1 MTTEVAAHS
10 LFSGP
15 DRGLLE
21 NVVLR
26 HDNGVITDISAG
38 APPATSP
45 RSLVLPAFVNAHDHA
60 RPTASSFGALGMPLE
75 SWILRS
81 ALGTPVDPYLTA
93 ASALA
98 RSARAGCAAMMIH
111 YTRPS
116 GTMPLVE
123 EAGAIAR
130 AASDVGIRIAFALAV
145 RDQNPVVYGDEEPV
159 LSGLSKDDRSTIE
172 QLFVRA
178 PMSPKAY
185 IELTDAIAAAIAG
198 PKVDVQ
204 LGPAGVQWCSKPLL
218 EAVAEN
224 SAQTGRR
231 IHMHLLE
238 TIYQRAWADQHFPQG
253 IVRYLHDI
261 GFLSERLT
269 LAHCIHARPDEIEMI
284 AASGARIVTNFSS
297 NMHLRSGLAPIAAAH
312 KCGCAIAVGVDGLGA
327 RRGRRRAA
335 RDAAGADDA
344 RRSRFPAHLD
354 HFRIPRR
361 SPSPTAARRPARRE
375 RVRWYLAHQPISSPS
390 ISIGLT
396 ATRSCRSMPSI
407 FYSRAAMRR
416 CCAMWLWMGEPS
428 SATAAVPAS
437 IFRPSSRNCA
447 GSTAPTPRRY
457 PAFNAPGRRS
467 RRRCRAGSKRISIAV
482 RPSRFQVVESHSCK
496 QAASEQQLAL
506 RALHVFRKAEQNSTC
521 IGIPSRFHVRQQETD
536 RRRLRW

>member
-1 MTTEVAAHS
+1 MATEVAAHR

-26 HDNGVITDISAG
+26 HDNGIITAISEG
-38 APPATSP
+38 APPATGP

-93 ASALA
+93 VSALA
-98 RSARAGCAAMMIH
+98 RSARAGCAAMMVH

-123 EAGAIAR
+123 EAKAIAR

-145 RDQNPVVYGDEEPV
+145 RDQNPVVYGDSEPV
-159 LSGLSKDDRSTIE
+159 LSELSSDDRKTIE
-172 QLFVRA
+172 ELFVRA

-185 IELTDAIAAAIAG
+185 IELTDAIASAISG
-198 PKVDVQ
+198 PRVDAQ

-224 SAQTGRR
+224 SAATGRR

-238 TIYQRAWADQHFPQG
+238 TIYQRAWADATFPDG
-253 IVRYLHDI
+253 VVRYLRDI

-297 NMHLRSGLAPIAAAH
+297 NLHLRSGLAPIAAAH
-312 KCGCAIAVGVDGLGA
+312 NCGCAIAVGVDGLA
-327 RRGRRRAA
+327 LDEDDDVLREMRLVQMMHGRLGFKRTWTC
-335 RDAAGADDA
+335 
-344 RRSRFPAHLD
+344 SEF
-354 HFRIPRR
+354 
-361 SPSPTAARRPARRE
+361 
-375 RVRWYLAHQPISSPS
+375 LALAIAN
-390 ISIGLT
+390 GRK
-396 ATRSCRSMPSI
+396 AT
-407 FYSRAAMRR
+407 
-416 CCAMWLWMGEPS
+416 G
-428 SATAAVPAS
+428 
-437 IFRPSSRNCA
+437 
-447 GSTAPTPRRY
+447 
-457 PAFNAPGRRS
+457 APGTGALMPDAPADFVTVDLDRLDRDQIMPVDPIDLLFARGNAS
-467 RRRCRAGSKRISIAV
+467 LLRDVVVDGRLIVSEGRCTGVDLPDIEKELRGIYRANASKLS
-482 RPSRFQVVESHSCK
+482 SFQRAWPPLSVSLQEWFE
-496 QAASEQQLAL
+496 AQLDC
-506 RALHVFRKAEQNSTC
+506 R
-521 IGIPSRFHVRQQETD
+521 
-536 RRRLRW
+536 

>member
-1 MTTEVAAHS
+1 M
-10 LFSGP
+10 
-15 DRGLLE
+15 
-21 NVVLR
+21 
-26 HDNGVITDISAG
+26 
-38 APPATSP
+38 
-45 RSLVLPAFVNAHDHA
+45 
-60 RPTASSFGALGMPLE
+60 E

-145 RDQNPVVYGDEEPV
+145 RDRNPVVYGDEEPV
-159 LSGLSKDDRSTIE
+159 LSGLSTEDRSTIE
-172 QLFVRA
+172 QMFVRA

-185 IELTDAIAAAIAG
+185 VELTDAIAAAIAG

-238 TIYQRAWADQHFPQG
+238 TIYQRAWADQHFPDG
-253 IVRYLHDI
+253 IVRYLRDI

-297 NMHLRSGLAPIAAAH
+297 NLHLRSGLAPIAAAH
-312 KCGCAIAVGVDGLGA
+312 KCGCAIAVGVDGLALDEDDDVLREMRLVQMMHGGLGFQRTWTASEFLALAIANGRKATGA
-327 RRGRRRAA
+327 PGTGALMSGAPADFVTVDLDRLDRDQIMPVDPIDLLFARGNASLVRDVVVDGRHIVSEGRCTGVDLPAIERGTA
-335 RDAAGADDA
+335 RDL
-344 RRSRFPAHLD
+344 P
-354 HFRIPRR
+354 
-361 SPSPTAARRPARRE
+361 RE
-375 RVRWYLAHQPISSPS
+375 RQASSPACS
-390 ISIGLT
+390 
-396 ATRSCRSMPSI
+396 
-407 FYSRAAMRR
+407 
-416 CCAMWLWMGEPS
+416 
-428 SATAAVPAS
+428 
-437 IFRPSSRNCA
+437 
-447 GSTAPTPRRY
+447 
-457 PAFNAPGRRS
+457 APGRRC
-467 RRRCRAGSKRISIAV
+467 RRRCRTGSKRSSIAGKALSASCRCGNSV
-482 RPSRFQVVESHSCK
+482 MWNEIPLAQNPGKGFMFGNKILKRRPYRAAVGVWGSTRGRFGPVTR
-496 QAASEQQLAL
+496 L
-506 RALHVFRKAEQNSTC
+506 FRSGA
-521 IGIPSRFHVRQQETD
+521 
-536 RRRLRW
+536 

>member
-1 MTTEVAAHS
+1 MATEITATS

-15 DRGLLE
+15 DRGLLD
-21 NVVLR
+21 NVALQY
-26 HDNGVITDISAG
+26 DNGIVTSMVEA
-38 APPATSP
+38 ATPATGP

-60 RPTASSFGALGMPLE
+60 RPTASSFGAIGMPLE

-81 ALGTPVDPYLTA
+81 ALGTPVDPYLAA

-123 EAGAIAR
+123 EAKAIAR

-145 RDQNPVVYGDEEPV
+145 RDQNPVAYGDGEPV
-159 LSGLSKDDRSTIE
+159 LSALSRDDRKTIE
-172 QLFVRA
+172 ELFVRA

-204 LGPAGVQWCSKPLL
+204 LGPAGVQWCSRPLL

-238 TIYQRAWADQHFPQG
+238 TVYQRAWADQNFPQG
-253 IVRYLHDI
+253 MVRYLRDI

-284 AASGARIVTNFSS
+284 AASAARIVTNFSS

-312 KCGCAIAVGVDGLGA
+312 RCGCAIAVGVDGLALDEDDDVLREMRLVQMMHGGLGFKRTWTCPEFFA
-327 RRGRRRAA
+327 LAVRNGRR
-335 RDAAGADDA
+335 
-344 RRSRFPAHLD
+344 
-354 HFRIPRR
+354 
-361 SPSPTAARRPARRE
+361 
-375 RVRWYLAHQPISSPS
+375 
-390 ISIGLT
+390 
-396 ATRSCRSMPSI
+396 AT
-407 FYSRAAMRR
+407 
-416 CCAMWLWMGEPS
+416 G
-428 SATAAVPAS
+428 
-437 IFRPSSRNCA
+437 
-447 GSTAPTPRRY
+447 
-457 PAFNAPGRRS
+457 APGSGELVSGAPADFVTVDLDRLDRDQILPVDPLDLLFARGNAS
-467 RRRCRAGSKRISIAV
+467 LLQELVVDGRIIVREGRCLGVDLPEIDKELRGIYRANAKQLSH
-482 RPSRFQVVESHSCK
+482 FQRAWPPLS
-496 QAASEQQLAL
+496 ASLQNWFEAQLDC
-506 RALHVFRKAEQNSTC
+506 S
-521 IGIPSRFHVRQQETD
+521 
-536 RRRLRW
+536 